1 MKCDLFSRNI
11 GGGTI
16 SSSDSRLSF
25 PNGALKASRIEH
37 LRIFFSPPKWRNN
50 RKMDA
55 VDATRRKSG
64 RIDTTRVHTKAL
76 QSLRDNIGIKRDYP
90 PRIANVTGNITRSP
104 CAVHAHTTRCR
115 YPCEMVIRLSVVI
128 HLWREFRGKNR
139 LRNARIAPLCLISL
153 TSSTDSLAS
162 TVDLNLKR
170 DETFA

>member
-1 MKCDLFSRNI
+1 MRSIFAEYRWWHDKLERFAPLFSKRRVKSI
-11 GGGTI
+11 EDRA
-16 SSSDSRLSF
+16 SSS
-25 PNGALKASRIEH
+25 
-37 LRIFFSPPKWRNN
+37 IFFSPPKWRNN